1 MNITK
6 GLQNYAARRGIV
18 LELYN
23 DGDRDR
29 VLFWDIN
36 NDNEWLCSYE
46 VQEVRNVDGFYEE
59 SLYFHGNIL
68 LSEEEIKKLPHYLI
82 NNDKKLKEVIT
93 FLGSTLK

>member
-1 MNITK
+1 MKITQ
-6 GLQNYAARRGIV
+6 GLQNYAKRRGIS

-23 DGDRDR
+23 DGEHDR

-59 SLYFHGNIL
+59 GLYYHGNIL
-68 LSEEEIKKLPHYLI
+68 LSQEEKEELPYWI